1 MKTQNPKPKT
11 IHLAAELPFKMPTA
25 LLNVDGNAKTIKGQ
39 ASGYLTGI
47 LYLAPANLAG
57 VGNLCPHASAGCLS
71 ACLFTAGFAGI
82 YEAVNVARVMRTRL
96 LHDQKKVFLSILEG
110 EISAVIR
117 RAEKLGLKP
126 AIRLNGTSDL
136 PWENLAPE
144 LFRKFSHIQFYD
156 YTKSFKRA
164 IAYAKRELPA
174 NYHLTFSLSESN
186 ATLANLAL
194 DAGVNVAAVVS
205 GLKGKTIALP
215 GSNQSRR
222 TFDADRH
229 DLRFSNRVGK
239 DGRGRVGILTAKGK
253 AKNDT
258 SGFVLKLFA

>member
-1 MKTQNPKPKT
+1 MNLNQKPKT
-11 IHLAAELPFKMPTA
+11 IHPAASLPFAMPSA

-57 VGNLCPHASAGCLS
+57 VGNLCPNASAGCLS

-82 YEAVNVARVMRTRL
+82 YETVNIARVMRTRL
-96 LHDQKKVFLSILEG
+96 LHDEKKIFLSMLEG
-110 EISAVIR
+110 EISSVIR

-144 LFRKFSHIQFYD
+144 LFQKFSNVQFYD

-164 IAYAKRELPA
+164 LAYAKGSMPS
-174 NYHLTFSLSESN
+174 NYHLTFSLAENN

-205 GLKGKTIALP
+205 GLKSKTIVLP
-215 GSNQSRR
+215 TSTVARKV
-222 TFDADRH
+222 FDADRH
-229 DLRFSNRVGK
+229 DLRFTDRVGR

-253 AKNDT
+253 AKRDA
-258 SGFVLKLFA
+258 SGFVLKLSA

>member
-1 MKTQNPKPKT
+1 MKTKNQKPKT
-11 IHLAAELPFKMPTA
+11 IHPAASLPFAMPSA

-57 VGNLCPHASAGCLS
+57 VGNLCPHASEGCLA

-82 YEAVNVARVMRTRL
+82 YTAVNVARVMRTRL
-96 LHDQKKVFLSILEG
+96 LHDDRKIFLSILEG
-110 EISAVIR
+110 EVSAVIR

-144 LFRKFSHIQFYD
+144 LFKKFSRVQFYD

-164 IAYAKRELPA
+164 IAYAKKELPA
-174 NYHLTFSLSESN
+174 NYHLTFSLAENN

-205 GLKGKTIALP
+205 GLKSKTIILP
-215 GSNQSRR
+215 ASSTAREV
-222 TFDADRH
+222 FDADKN
-229 DLRFSNRVGK
+229 DLRFNDKVAIDGK
-239 DGRGRVGILTAKGK
+239 GRVGILTAKGK
-253 AKNDT
+253 AKADA
-258 SGFVLKLFA
+258 SGFVLKFA

>member
-1 MKTQNPKPKT
+1 MKTKNQKPKT
-11 IHLAAELPFKMPTA
+11 IHPAASLPFAMPST
-25 LLNVDGNAKTIKGQ
+25 LLNVDRNAKTIKGKSQ
-39 ASGYLTGI
+39 GYLTGI

-57 VGNLCPHASAGCLS
+57 VGNVCPHASAGCLS

-82 YEAVNVARVMRTRL
+82 YENVNVARVMRTRL

-110 EISAVIR
+110 EISAVVR
-117 RAEKLGLKP
+117 KAAKLGLKP

-144 LFRKFSHIQFYD
+144 LFKKFSYVQFYD
-156 YTKSFKRA
+156 YTKNFKRA

-174 NYHLTFSLSESN
+174 NYHLTFSLAENN

-194 DAGVNVAAVVS
+194 DAGVNIAAVVS
-205 GLKGKTIALP
+205 GLKAKTITLP
-215 GSNQSRR
+215 TSTIERKV
-222 TFDADRH
+222 FDADRH
-229 DLRFSNRVGK
+229 DLRFTDRLGR

-253 AKNDT
+253 AKRDV
-258 SGFVLKLFA
+258 SGFVLKLTA

>member
-1 MKTQNPKPKT
+1 MKTKT
-11 IHLAAELPFKMPTA
+11 KTASVHPAARAPFKLPSS
-25 LLNVDGNAKTIKGQ
+25 LLNVDGNAKTVKGQ
-39 ASGYLTGI
+39 SAGYLTGI
-47 LYLAPANLAG
+47 LYLAPATLAG

-96 LHDQKKVFLSILEG
+96 LHDDRKVFLAMLEG
-110 EISAVIR
+110 EIKSVIR
-117 RAEKLGLKP
+117 KAERDGLKP

-144 LFRKFSHIQFYD
+144 LFKTFSDVQFYD

-164 IAYAKRELPA
+164 LAYAKGDLPP
-174 NYHLTFSLSESN
+174 NYHLTFSLAENN

-205 GLKGKTIALP
+205 GLKSKTITLP
-215 GSNQSRR
+215 ASTVAREV
-222 TFDADRH
+222 FDADRH
-229 DLRFSNRVGK
+229 DLRFTDKPSR

-253 AKNDT
+253 AKRDV
-258 SGFVLKLFA
+258 SGFVLKLSA

>member
-1 MKTQNPKPKT
+1 MNLKLKPT
-11 IHLAAELPFKMPTA
+11 ETHPAARAPFKLPST
-25 LLNVDGNAKTIKGQ
+25 LLNVDGNAKTVKGQ
-39 ASGYLTGI
+39 SAGYLTGI

-82 YEAVNVARVMRTRL
+82 YEAVNVARVMRTRF
-96 LHDQKKVFLSILEG
+96 LHDDRKLFLEVLVG
-110 EISAVIR
+110 EIKAVIC

-144 LFRKFSHIQFYD
+144 LFKTFSDVQFYD

-164 IAYAKRELPA
+164 IAYAKGSMPA
-174 NYHLTFSLSESN
+174 NYHLTFSLAENN

-194 DAGVNVAAVVS
+194 DAGVNVAAVVT
-205 GLKGKTIALP
+205 GLKSKTIVLP
-215 GSNQSRR
+215 TSTVERKV
-222 TFDADRH
+222 FDADRH
-229 DLRFSNRVGK
+229 DLRFTDRVGR

-253 AKNDT
+253 AKRDV
-258 SGFVLKLFA
+258 SGFVLKLSA

>member
-1 MKTQNPKPKT
+1 MKTQNLKT
-11 IHLAAELPFKMPTA
+11 RHNAADLPFTMPGS
-25 LLNVDGNAKTIKGQ
+25 LLNVDTNAKTVKGQ
-39 ASGYLTGI
+39 SSGYLTGI
-47 LYLAPANLAG
+47 LYLAPATLAG
-57 VGNLCPHASAGCLS
+57 VGNLCPNASAGCLS

-82 YEAVNVARVMRTRL
+82 YETVNNARVMRTRL
-96 LHDQKKVFLSILEG
+96 LHDQKKVFLAMLAG

-144 LFRKFSHIQFYD
+144 LFQKFSDVQFYD

-164 IAYAKRELPA
+164 LSYAKRELPA
-174 NYHLTFSLSESN
+174 NYHLTFSLAENN

-194 DAGVNVAAVVS
+194 DAGVNVAAVVA
-205 GLKGKTIALP
+205 GFKRKTIVLP
-215 GSNQSRR
+215 TSTVERKV
-222 TFDADRH
+222 FDADRH
-229 DLRFSNRVGK
+229 DLRFNDRVGR

-253 AKNDT
+253 AKRDA
-258 SGFVLKLFA
+258 SGFVLKF